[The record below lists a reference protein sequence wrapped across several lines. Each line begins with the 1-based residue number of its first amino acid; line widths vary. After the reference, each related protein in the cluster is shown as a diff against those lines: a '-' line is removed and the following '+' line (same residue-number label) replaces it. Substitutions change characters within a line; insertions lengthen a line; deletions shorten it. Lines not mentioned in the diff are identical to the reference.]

1 MGEKLINVT
10 ARPGRRRWQRS
21 PAQSCR
27 AFTLIELL
35 MTVLVIQIVSML
47 VLVCVGNVEAPE
59 RVDRA
64 VNETIAALRY
74 ARMLS
79 MASGQSCGVEFNT
92 STGTIRV
99 FKGAAMTTVADSQIQ
114 GGTYV
119 INLNSQSN
127 VRGVTISQVLIA
139 NDATNPYQVW
149 FGTLGQTANNGFVTF
164 TYGTA
169 SRSITIPTVGECQ

>member
-1 MGEKLINVT
+1 
-10 ARPGRRRWQRS
+10 
-21 PAQSCR
+21 
-27 AFTLIELL
+27 
-35 MTVLVIQIVSML
+35 
-47 VLVCVGNVEAPE
+47 EAPE

-92 STGTIRV
+92 QASTIRV
-99 FKGAAMTTVADSQIQ
+99 FKGATMTTVPNSQIR

-119 INLNSQSN
+119 IDLNNQTN
-127 VRGVTISQVLIA
+127 VRGVRITQALIA
-139 NDATNPYQVW
+139 NDASNPYQVW
-149 FGTLGQTANNGFVTF
+149 FGTLGQTSNNGYVTF